1 MHMLKILTVHVDYYI
16 PEELPDE
23 PRPQWPLKWNEEP
36 SMEHFLMD
44 LNLDQKSFN
53 AANEE
58 AYQPPTP
65 EPQDEPVKWS
75 IPEVMQDVD
84 GRMRTIRL
92 EKKTRWTK

>member
-1 MHMLKILTVHVDYYI
+1 MNARHNSPYDVDFVLFK
-16 PEELPDE
+16 PEPQQ
-23 PRPQWPLKWNEEP
+23 PRHQWPLKWKKEP

-44 LNLDQKSFN
+44 LHLDQKSFN

-58 AYQPPTP
+58 EYQPPTP
-65 EPQDEPVKWS
+65 EPEDEPVKWS